1 MIGSLDAQERSL
13 FEWIGQ
19 ILTALETALPAF
31 AAQAAEQVY
40 KAHPEVSTLFEKRQV
55 KRLQEDIQAAAQER
69 SLRIIGELAH
79 EELWVLS
86 PSRKVRE
93 QLHDHPKVWR
103 IVKSLAIELDPILE
117 RYGYPAKMG
126 PDGKY
131 FEQTRLLR
139 AEQLPGAE
147 QIKLLTLQYWM
158 NLARYRHQQINT
170 QRQVQVGD
178 ERKLDEM
185 WHH

>member
-1 MIGSLDAQERSL
+1 MKGLTEQERAL

-19 ILTALETALPAF
+19 ILSALESALPAF
-31 AAQAAEQVY
+31 ASQAAEQVY

-55 KRLQEDIQAAAQER
+55 KRLQEDIQQAAQER

-103 IVKSLAIELDPILE
+103 IVKSLATELDPILE

-158 NLARYRHQQINT
+158 HLARYRHQQINT
-170 QRQVQVGD
+170 QRQTQVGD